1 MKCSDR
7 KRGILDASS
16 IWNHI
21 LLALKWGWLIMRKV
35 IRLAKRE
42 FRSNLRNHAV
52 EIDNKLTIAMDMVVF
67 KKFPLRKKFGE
78 YICQQS
84 KWKSGCVYEIT
95 RRDIKRLESPN
106 KCEISVN
113 IVDFLEIVITE
124 IVYHKDSFKSTYK
137 VSDDGDSIVSMYM
150 LRSTIEQV
158 RLFRLWLADNEN
170 TADFA
175 NNQYRD
181 EAQYIADRLAKF
193 DKEHPGT
200 FNLLL
205 ESVVKRRNKNLI
217 LE

>member
-1 MKCSDR
+1 
-7 KRGILDASS
+7 
-16 IWNHI
+16 
-21 LLALKWGWLIMRKV
+21 
-35 IRLAKRE
+35 
-42 FRSNLRNHAV
+42 
-52 EIDNKLTIAMDMVVF
+52 
-67 KKFPLRKKFGE
+67 
-78 YICQQS
+78 
-84 KWKSGCVYEIT
+84 
-95 RRDIKRLESPN
+95 
-106 KCEISVN
+106 
-113 IVDFLEIVITE
+113 
-124 IVYHKDSFKSTYK
+124 
-137 VSDDGDSIVSMYM
+137 MYM

-205 ESVVKRRNKNLI
+205 ESVVKRRNKDLI

>member
-1 MKCSDR
+1 
-7 KRGILDASS
+7 
-16 IWNHI
+16 
-21 LLALKWGWLIMRKV
+21 MRKA

-42 FRSNLRNHAV
+42 FRSTLRNHAV
-52 EIDNKLTIAMDMVVF
+52 EIDNKLAIAMGMVVF

-78 YICQQS
+78 YIRQQS

-200 FNLLL
+200 FN
-205 ESVVKRRNKNLI
+205 
-217 LE
+217 